1 MAMSANPSIEF
12 PPSNAAAFIDD
23 LIRERRSKR
32 GFLGRP
38 VPLEMVRDILSVA
51 KYAPSSSNTQPW
63 RCYVLTGAARE
74 RVTRAAVAEYRA
86 HHDTL
91 APEYPFFPQPLH
103 EPYAERFTSFRGQ
116 LGDAQGVHRSD
127 KVGRRRDVE
136 RQFLFFDAPVGFI
149 FTMDRRLEW
158 ASFLCYG
165 CFLQNL
171 MLAAKA
177 RGLDTCPQ
185 QIWSLQHHVLRAE
198 LGIPPDEMV
207 IAGMSMGWADNGLP
221 ENAMALP
228 KLALEHFAS
237 FIHQ

>member
-1 MAMSANPSIEF
+1 MHTTP
-12 PPSNAAAFIDD
+12 FIDD

-32 GFLGRP
+32 GFVDRA
-38 VPLEMVRDILSVA
+38 VPLDVVKDILSVA

-63 RCYVLTGAARE
+63 RCYVVTGEARE
-74 RVTRAAVAEYRA
+74 RVTKAAVAEFRA
-86 HHDTL
+86 NHDKL

-103 EPYAERFTSFRGQ
+103 EPYSTRFNTFRGQ

-127 KVGRRRDVE
+127 KVGRMRDVE
-136 RQFLFFDAPVGFI
+136 RQFLFFDAPVGII

-165 CFLQNL
+165 CFLQNV
-171 MLAAKA
+171 MLAAKG

-198 LGIPPDEMV
+198 LGIPADEMV
-207 IAGMSMGWADNGLP
+207 IAGMSMGWADNDLP
-221 ENAMALP
+221 ENRMTLQ
-228 KLALEHFAS
+228 KHEVVSFAS
-237 FIHQ
+237 FIEQ

>member
-1 MAMSANPSIEF
+1 MSANLLMEPT
-12 PPSNAAAFIDD
+12 PMHPTPFIDD

-32 GFLGRP
+32 GFIDRD
-38 VPLEMVRDILSVA
+38 VPLDVVKDILSVA

-63 RCYVLTGAARE
+63 RCYVVTGEARE
-74 RVTRAAVAEYRA
+74 RVTKAAVAEFRA
-86 HHDTL
+86 NHDKL

-103 EPYAERFTSFRGQ
+103 DPYSSRFNDFRGQ

-127 KVGRRRDVE
+127 KVGRMRDVE
-136 RQFLFFDAPVGFI
+136 RQFLFFDAPVGLI

-165 CFLQNL
+165 CFLQNV
-171 MLAAKA
+171 MLAAKG

-198 LGIPPDEMV
+198 LGIPGDEMV
-207 IAGMSMGWADNGLP
+207 IAGMSMGWADNELP
-221 ENAMALP
+221 ENRMNLQ
-228 KLALEHFAS
+228 KQDVEHFAS
-237 FIHQ
+237 FIQQ

>member
-1 MAMSANPSIEF
+1 MSANLLMEPT
-12 PPSNAAAFIDD
+12 PMHTTPFIDD

-32 GFLGRP
+32 GFVDRA
-38 VPLEMVRDILSVA
+38 VPLDVVKDILSVA

-63 RCYVLTGAARE
+63 RCYVVTGEARE
-74 RVTRAAVAEYRA
+74 RVTKAAVAEFRA
-86 HHDTL
+86 NHDKL

-103 EPYAERFTSFRGQ
+103 EPYSTRFNTFRGQ

-127 KVGRRRDVE
+127 KVGRMRDVE
-136 RQFLFFDAPVGFI
+136 RQFLFFDAPVGII

-165 CFLQNL
+165 CFLQNV
-171 MLAAKA
+171 MLAAKG

-198 LGIPPDEMV
+198 LGIPPAQKG
-207 IAGMSMGWADNGLP
+207 IAGMSMGWADNDLP
-221 ENAMALP
+221 ENRMTLQ
-228 KLALEHFAS
+228 KHEVESFAS
-237 FIHQ
+237 FIEQ

>member
-1 MAMSANPSIEF
+1 MSANLLMDPT
-12 PPSNAAAFIDD
+12 PMHTTPFIDD

-32 GFLGRP
+32 GFIDRE
-38 VPLEMVRDILSVA
+38 VPIDVVKDILSVA

-63 RCYVLTGAARE
+63 RCYVVTGEARE
-74 RVTRAAVAEYRA
+74 RVTKAAVAEFRA
-86 HHDTL
+86 NHDKL
-91 APEYPFFPQPLH
+91 KPEYPFFPQPLH
-103 EPYAERFTSFRGQ
+103 EPYSTRFNTFRGQ

-127 KVGRRRDVE
+127 KAGRMRDVE
-136 RQFLFFDAPVGFI
+136 RQFLFFDAPVGVI

-165 CFLQNL
+165 CFLQNV
-171 MLAAKA
+171 MLAAKG

-198 LGIPPDEMV
+198 LGIPADEMV
-207 IAGMSMGWADNGLP
+207 IAGMSIGWADNDLP
-221 ENAMALP
+221 ENRMTLQ
-228 KLALEHFAS
+228 KNEVESFAS

>member
-1 MAMSANPSIEF
+1 MSANLLMEPT
-12 PPSNAAAFIDD
+12 PMHTTPFIDD

-32 GFLGRP
+32 GFIDRA
-38 VPLEMVRDILSVA
+38 VPLDVVKDILSVA

-63 RCYVLTGAARE
+63 RCYVVTGEARE
-74 RVTRAAVAEYRA
+74 RVTKAAVAEFRA
-86 HHDTL
+86 NHDTL

-103 EPYAERFTSFRGQ
+103 DPYSSRFNTFRGL

-127 KVGRRRDVE
+127 KVGRMRDVE
-136 RQFLFFDAPVGFI
+136 RQFLFFDAPVGII

-165 CFLQNL
+165 CFLQNV
-171 MLAAKA
+171 MLAAKG

-198 LGIPPDEMV
+198 LGIPADEMV
-207 IAGMSMGWADNGLP
+207 IAGMSMGWSDNDLP
-221 ENAMALP
+221 ENRMTLQ
-228 KLALEHFAS
+228 KQEVEHFAS
-237 FIHQ
+237 FIQD